1 MIDVLPK
8 EETAMKKK
16 LKRAS
21 KSASKKKLKDLPPAK
36 AKGIRGGLFMSFGDI
51 KGESTTEGHTKWIE

>member
-1 MIDVLPK
+1 
-8 EETAMKKK
+8 MKKK